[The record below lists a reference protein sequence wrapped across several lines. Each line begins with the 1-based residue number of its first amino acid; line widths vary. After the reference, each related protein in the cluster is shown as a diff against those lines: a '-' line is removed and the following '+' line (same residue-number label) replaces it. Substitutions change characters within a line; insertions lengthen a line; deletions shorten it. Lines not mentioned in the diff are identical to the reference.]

1 MYSNNNNNNNNNQS
15 NSWSG
20 TTELIL
26 QPQKLAFDSEINLE
40 KQYNSFEYTTHQ
52 QNKLK
57 DLLHYQFAFEPD
69 IYQLPGRINYK
80 SNKINLVAEDYLP
93 SVKMDT
99 KVIKKIQSLL
109 KDGLNK
115 QFFLNGSSFES
126 SSHDLVHQTFYLD
139 KVSFDFEDSFEKS
152 FYGRQEYSLTC
163 FCIGDVSRTMK
174 PSKIMQEQMKEAIKG
189 ISSFQGIDFSEVQEY
204 QYRKTDLLYLNHFRI
219 FLFFESYANQK
230 EQFKI
235 HRYLYYP
242 RINFTA
248 QLISQPFKLVSTPI
262 AAFLTQKIKNSDLTQ
277 KEIAK
282 RRNLVRYG
290 FLSLDRNSRM
300 IPLHASDDYCV
311 QIPLVGVWTYGIEF
325 SEDESHEHSDKRFVW
340 GLLAEFVKN
349 KTIAQRFT
357 YNQKQKTFILAVF
370 NLDRSTKY
378 YEICI
383 QENLDEED
391 ETDNLYSKQDHL
403 NESNCQPIKR
413 NWCMIK
419 NYSNSIDQQQIQMN
433 YSTDIASKLS
443 VEYPF
448 RFSSKMIVNQ
458 FDDDEFFKSIK
469 QQQMKQSQVVSQQQ
483 LNQQHQQTY
492 NQHQNNKQI
501 NNTNT
506 INNKQ
511 TVKRNSTNTSNNVNN
526 NINRQRQLQQANP
539 NIKNIDS
546 DETETQN
553 QTINS
558 NNQYNT
564 NLVTIKSQILEL
576 QNKQEDYF
584 LESQKSIQSASFANN
599 QTFSQNLHL
608 QVQSENTNNHN
619 TNSDQGLQLPP
630 AAERIIQ
637 QQQEQINKMSQ
648 QIQQLTEALKQF
660 STNTSRQF
668 MDNQSQYS
676 YPLSPQS
683 QSQIIQNPPPLNYN
697 QPRNVNHPMYN
708 KNFPPVPPPYYYEQY
723 HFYPPHPQMGPHQ
736 YPPYPLTAMSD
747 HPYNMYHR
755 APYYMQESYISGDG
769 KSSKVGMMNNI
780 INNNGN
786 FNNFGVDAIS
796 DIQSI
801 KKEDD
806 TQSEASNQNVLNNFN
821 NPQKNGVFN
830 INQQQFENRS
840 FSNNN
845 TMGDVNIN
853 AIRSNENQNIIQ
865 QNQNSQINQSAQSA
879 QSLQLVQ
886 QNSQQSINNQ
896 SLQDQSSSSNND
908 SKKHLR
914 EGSIVNQIQKQ
925 ISQFGIENTF
935 QFKEDGN
942 VSVKGGRKSEFQFD
956 TQQNQ
961 NDFNQLSEKNSFECA
976 SDQYSKYSAHMYYG
990 EEQKIQKQN
999 EQEKIISFRP
1009 SIDQPASKFQHKQQ
1023 ESLNQLHLSQ
1033 IKLNQNNQETNSNI
1047 PYSNDNFT
1055 SKQENKLS
1063 KSPAKVMNEENQI
1076 KLKQMEKN
1084 IKELESE
1091 DTFTIDEIV
1100 NLKMKTDFFDSI
1112 KKAPCSTNSN
1122 KGKEN
1127 NNNINT
1133 FQIKN
1138 NSNFNNNSNN
1148 NNTTTTNFTKS
1159 SNTPQSSSSNCQSS
1173 SSTKMQIPTIKQPSL
1188 IDSDDSD
1195 NDEMKEIQK
1204 RYKNYIGI

>member
-1 MYSNNNNNNNNNQS
+1 MYSNNNNQS
-15 NSWSG
+15 NQWSG

-93 SVKMDT
+93 SVKIDT

-204 QYRKTDLLYLNHFRI
+204 QYRKTDLLYLNHYRI
-219 FLFFESYANQK
+219 FLFFESYSNQK

-325 SEDESHEHSDKRFVW
+325 SEDESLEHSDKRFVW
-340 GLLAEFVKN
+340 SLLAEFVKN

-357 YNQKQKTFILAVF
+357 YNQQQKTFILAVF

-383 QENLDEED
+383 QEKLDEED
-391 ETDNLYSKQDHL
+391 ETDHLYSQQDNL

-419 NYSNSIDQQQIQMN
+419 NYSNSIDQSQIQMN
-433 YSTDIASKLS
+433 YSNDIASKLS

-483 LNQQHQQTY
+483 QNQQYQQTY
-492 NQHQNNKQI
+492 NQHQNNLQV

-511 TVKRNSTNTSNNVNN
+511 TVKRNTNNTPNNINNNVNK
-526 NINRQRQLQQANP
+526 QRQLQQANP
-539 NIKNIDS
+539 NTKNVDT

-558 NNQYNT
+558 NNHYNN

-608 QVQSENTNNHN
+608 QVQSENTNNQNN
-619 TNSDQGLQLPP
+619 TNTDQGLQLPP

-660 STNTSRQF
+660 QNNSSRQF

-683 QSQIIQNPPPLNYN
+683 QSQIIQNPPSLNYN
-697 QPRNVNHPMYN
+697 QPRNMNHPMY
-708 KNFPPVPPPYYYEQY
+708 KNYPPMPPPYYYDQY

-736 YPPYPLTAMSD
+736 YPPYPPTPMSD
-747 HPYNMYHR
+747 HPYSMYHR

-769 KSSKVGMMNNI
+769 KSSKVGMMNNMM
-780 INNNGN
+780 NNNGN

-821 NPQKNGVFN
+821 NPQKNVIN
-830 INQQQFENRS
+830 MNQQQFENRS

-845 TMGDVNIN
+845 TMGEVNVN
-853 AIRSNENQNIIQ
+853 TIRNNDNSNIINNFMQ

-886 QNSQQSINNQ
+886 QSSLQSINNQ
-896 SLQDQSSSSNND
+896 SLQDQSNSSSNND

-935 QFKEDGN
+935 QFKEEGN
-942 VSVKGGRKSEFQFD
+942 ISVKGGRKSEFQFD

-961 NDFNQLSEKNSFECA
+961 NDFNQVSEKNSFECA

-999 EQEKIISFRP
+999 EQEKIISVRP
-1009 SIDQPASKFQHKQQ
+1009 SIDQPANKFQHKQQ

-1033 IKLNQNNQETNSNI
+1033 IKLNQNDKETNKNI
-1047 PYSNDNFT
+1047 PCQNDDFI
-1055 SKQENKLS
+1055 SKQENKQI

-1084 IKELESE
+1084 IKEFESE

-1112 KKAPCSTNSN
+1112 KKAPCSSSSN

-1138 NSNFNNNSNN
+1138 NSNFNNN
-1148 NNTTTTNFTKS
+1148 NTSTTNFTKS